1 MLQTN
6 IVTNRAAI
14 QLKMLDMRAKL
25 SDTVSLG
32 SNKYINTLTDQL
44 RDYEIHRAA
53 FAAKNVNQ
61 FTFLMLQL

>member
-1 MLQTN
+1 MLY
-6 IVTNRAAI
+6 
-14 QLKMLDMRAKL
+14 MRAKL

-32 SNKYINTLTDQL
+32 CNKYINTLTDQL

-53 FAAKNVNQ
+53 FAAKNDNQ